1 MTQNIYGLIL
11 NLYLRYKK
19 YLASLSM
26 LRHAVRNPLHI
37 KTVKAKVFAFQC
49 TFIVLAHI
57 GDKFCHLFRSINGKS
72 NRCGYFLCCPLLK
85 PPCQRVVSRSFFADS
100 SYMLSFSV
108 LCSCVCS
115 RLISP
120 SVSSWHKQ
128 DNTLM
133 HQSPGHIQRRTPYNF

>member
-1 MTQNIYGLIL
+1 MTGAFLLSKAKNLTQNIYGLIL

-57 GDKFCHLFRSINGKS
+57 GDVINGKKW
-72 NRCGYFLCCPLLK
+72 PLLVRQWK
-85 PPCQRVVSRSFFADS
+85 E
-100 SYMLSFSV
+100 
-108 LCSCVCS
+108 
-115 RLISP
+115 I
-120 SVSSWHKQ
+120 
-128 DNTLM
+128 
-133 HQSPGHIQRRTPYNF
+133 

>member
-1 MTQNIYGLIL
+1 MIL

-72 NRCGYFLCCPLLK
+72 NRCGCFLCCPLTA
-85 PPCQRVVSRSFFADS
+85 VSA
-100 SYMLSFSV
+100 
-108 LCSCVCS
+108 CS
-115 RLISP
+115 RHSFVEGIRDGRLDVTQNRRSTRKIHFGRTKLPALQRFFSFPVLRGRIAWLI
-120 SVSSWHKQ
+120 
-128 DNTLM
+128 
-133 HQSPGHIQRRTPYNF
+133 RF